1 MLRRLQRVAF
11 ARAFAGGGGSQW
23 VALAASVW
31 LLRKANEVRRPQPE
45 VVYRR
50 VLEPGQ
56 TLLVD
61 HTLLDRR
68 GKDVRS
74 RRQRRR

>member
-1 MLRRLQRVAF
+1 VLIRLQRIAI
-11 ARAFAGGGGSQW
+11 ARAMSGANGSHW
-23 VALAASVW
+23 VAIAASVW
-31 LLRKANEVRRPQPE
+31 LLRKANQVRKPQSE
-45 VVYRR
+45 VVYRA

-68 GKDVRS
+68 GKPAKI
-74 RRQRRR
+74 RRRR